1 MSLVYPPPPPLPD
14 KVNHRAALDE
24 LFGKKDETNR
34 ASLAAHG
41 LSATA
46 VRLIYQLGD
55 EERKAY
61 DYRHRERWSTNILC
75 IEYKIV
81 ELYATKFNVLPIQT
95 PNLPASRQGAAD
107 QGAAN
112 WLHGNYPPDNEG
124 AKSYL
129 FFDENGEATCKTY
142 DLLVSA
148 CESAGCNLSEFV
160 DVCYDRFPGV
170 VPTKAISGKQFT
182 PQQHLDSTAYVE
194 IREAVNELNAARFT
208 FLKAAGFTS
217 ANVLLFGQGKKDRVA
232 LTEAANK
239 AKLAITFTVV
249 GHPSALAICRP
260 NITDKFAA
268 TLDNGMAKWL
278 GKETVTF
285 FM

>member
-1 MSLVYPPPPPLPD
+1 M
-14 KVNHRAALDE
+14 DE

-160 DVCYDRFPGV
+160 DVCYGLGCGSWPSPPRQP
-170 VPTKAISGKQFT
+170 A
-182 PQQHLDSTAYVE
+182 AAE
-194 IREAVNELNAARFT
+194 EAKEEWQRL
-208 FLKAAGFTS
+208 S
-217 ANVLLFGQGKKDRVA
+217 ALVLPRKPPRQAPCAVQPA
-232 LTEAANK
+232 EAASP
-239 AKLAITFTVV
+239 ASHQVSLQ
-249 GHPSALAICRP
+249 
-260 NITDKFAA
+260 
-268 TLDNGMAKWL
+268 
-278 GKETVTF
+278 
-285 FM
+285 